1 MANRNWDK
9 LNRSAK
15 IMTVTKITLIGAA
28 GVAVVLFTRKAI
40 IDFTGGK
47 INEII
52 EPLMKD
58 APEAKLEADVQ

>member
-1 MANRNWDK
+1 MANRNWDE

-15 IMTVTKITLIGAA
+15 IMTITKIGLIGVA
-28 GVAVVLFTRKAI
+28 GITAVLFTRKAI

-58 APEAKLEADVQ
+58 APETTLETDVQ

>member
-1 MANRNWDK
+1 MANRNWDE

-15 IMTVTKITLIGAA
+15 VMTITKIGLIGAA
-28 GVAVVLFTRKAI
+28 GIAVVLFTRKAI
-40 IDFTGGK
+40 IDFTGDK

-58 APEAKLEADVQ
+58 APETTLEADVQ

>member
-1 MANRNWDK
+1 MANRNWDE

-15 IMTVTKITLIGAA
+15 VMTIIKIGLIGAA
-28 GVAVVLFTRKAI
+28 GIAAVLFTRKAI

-58 APEAKLEADVQ
+58 APETTLEADVQ